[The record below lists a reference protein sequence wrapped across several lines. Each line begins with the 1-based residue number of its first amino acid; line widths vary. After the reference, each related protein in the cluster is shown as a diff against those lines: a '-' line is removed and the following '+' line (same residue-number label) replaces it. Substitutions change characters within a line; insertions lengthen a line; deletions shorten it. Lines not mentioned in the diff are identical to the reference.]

1 MDHTIWA
8 VTAVIFG
15 TVIVA
20 KIIATKTTTVDV
32 LWLIVIGAILGNL
45 GIIPQESEALE
56 YIGQIGIIFIMFA
69 LGFEESLENF
79 IKGIRKAWGIAIIGA
94 IFPFL
99 AGYYAAIF
107 MGYGDRSAIIWGLTM
122 TATAVSLTLMSLKS
136 RGLHRSRVTTGI
148 ISAAVVDD
156 VLSLTGVSIII
167 PILLLDPSGKAAQNS
182 HLFTDVLIILGKV
195 VIFFVILFFVGL
207 FGFPQKRIT
216 RSTFRKESKL
226 LWIPELFYR
235 KTGLRGL
242 LRSEYSSLLLIFIA
256 ITIGALAHEFGFHPA
271 IGAYFAAL
279 FLQEE
284 YFIIKAKATKIQ
296 FKRHLRYT
304 KRFINDVAFSIFGP
318 IFFVTLGS
326 KLLIN
331 KEIFI
336 TILPAVLLL
345 FSAVFILQI
354 VAACL
359 AARFT
364 GKYHWHESVMIGFG
378 MLGRAELALIVLNIT
393 YVQNRLLTAEQFY
406 ILMFVTF
413 LLNISVPLTVR
424 WWGPYFKGVK
434 QMKIGSLQLS
444 RVKKPAK

>member
-8 VTAVIFG
+8 VTAVIFA
-15 TVIVA
+15 TVIIA
-20 KIIATKTTTVDV
+20 KIIAAKTATVDV
-32 LWLIVIGAILGNL
+32 LWLIVIGAVLGNL
-45 GIIPQESEALE
+45 GIIPQESQALD

-79 IKGIRKAWGIAIIGA
+79 INGIRKAWGIAIIGA
-94 IFPFL
+94 VCPFIGAYSTAL
-99 AGYYAAIF
+99 F
-107 MGYGDRSAIIWGLTM
+107 MGYGPRSAVIWGLTM
-122 TATAVSLTLMSLKS
+122 TATAVSLTLMSLRS

-156 VLSLTGVSIII
+156 VLSLTGLAIVI
-167 PILLLDPSGKAAQNS
+167 PLLLLDLSGETTQNS
-182 HLFTDVLIILGKV
+182 QLFFNVLIVLGKV
-195 VIFFVILFFVGL
+195 VLFFIILSIVGL
-207 FGFPQKRIT
+207 FGFPQKRVT
-216 RSTFRKESKL
+216 RSSLRKESKI

-235 KTGLRGL
+235 VTGLRVL
-242 LRSEYSSLLLIFIA
+242 LRSEHSSLLLIFIA
-256 ITIGALAHEFGFHPA
+256 IGIGALAHEFGFHPA

-279 FLQEE
+279 FLQED
-284 YFIIKAKATKIQ
+284 YFIIKVKETKME

-318 IFFVTLGS
+318 IFFVTLGA

-331 KEIFI
+331 REILI
-336 TILPAVLLL
+336 SILPAVIML

-354 VAACL
+354 ISASL

-393 YVQNRLLTAEQFY
+393 YVQNRLLTTEQFY

-413 LLNISVPLTVR
+413 LLNISVPLAIR

-434 QMKIGSLQLS
+434 QMKIGAIKLS
-444 RVKKPAK
+444 RAKKPAN

>member
-8 VTAVIFG
+8 VTAVIFA
-15 TVIVA
+15 TVIIA
-20 KIIATKTTTVDV
+20 KIIAAKTATVDV
-32 LWLIVIGAILGNL
+32 LWLIVIGAVLGNL
-45 GIIPQESEALE
+45 GIIPQESQALD

-79 IKGIRKAWGIAIIGA
+79 INGIRKAWGIAIIGA
-94 IFPFL
+94 VCPFIGAYSTAL
-99 AGYYAAIF
+99 F
-107 MGYGDRSAIIWGLTM
+107 MGYGPRSAVIWGLTM
-122 TATAVSLTLMSLKS
+122 TATAVSLTLMSLRS

-156 VLSLTGVSIII
+156 VLSLTGLAIVI
-167 PILLLDPSGKAAQNS
+167 PLLLLDLSGETTQNS
-182 HLFTDVLIILGKV
+182 QLFFNVLIVLGKV
-195 VIFFVILFFVGL
+195 VLFFIILSIVGL
-207 FGFPQKRIT
+207 FGFPQKRVT
-216 RSTFRKESKL
+216 RSSLRKESKI

-235 KTGLRGL
+235 VTGLRVL
-242 LRSEYSSLLLIFIA
+242 LRSEHSSLLLIFIA
-256 ITIGALAHEFGFHPA
+256 IGIGALAHEFGFHPA

-279 FLQEE
+279 FLQED
-284 YFIIKAKATKIQ
+284 YFIIKVKETKME

-318 IFFVTLGS
+318 IFFVTLGA

-331 KEIFI
+331 REILI
-336 TILPAVLLL
+336 SILPAVIML

-354 VAACL
+354 ISASL

-364 GKYHWHESVMIGFG
+364 GKYHWHESVIIGFG

-393 YVQNRLLTAEQFY
+393 FVQNSLITAEQFY

-413 LLNISVPLTVR
+413 LLNISVPLTIR

-434 QMKIGSLQLS
+434 QMKIGSLRLS
-444 RVKKPAK
+444 RAKKPEN